1 MAINRRESLIT
12 VTHPHSPVSEAYR
25 ILRTN
30 LEFSSLDKPIRTM
43 VVTSAGPDE
52 GKSTTLANLAVT
64 IAQGG
69 KKVILADCDLRRPRQ
84 HEIFGLDNDAGLT
97 TMVVDDEALE
107 NPPLQET
114 GVPNLWLLPSG
125 PLPPNPSELLGS
137 RRMEEIIAVLTQ
149 RADMVLFDA
158 PPVIA
163 VIDAV
168 VLGSKVDGV
177 LLVINAGGT
186 KRDHAQRAKAQLEK
200 VNVRVIGAVLNNVP
214 FDTSLHR
221 YYSE

>member
-1 MAINRRESLIT
+1 MATDRRESLIT

-43 VVTSAGPDE
+43 VVSSAGPDE

-69 KKVILADCDLRRPRQ
+69 KKVILADCDLRRPRL

-107 NPPLQET
+107 NPPLRET